1 MNLARNLE
9 VLSDFMAR
17 YCFYCG
23 RQLNTGERCTCSV
36 AQQKRAAD
44 NESTE
49 SVDPRT
55 ASAETSQADSN
66 TKSDRDT
73 KHDRRAKAAA
83 RKSAKREAKVH
94 KTRIKQERASSKRR
108 SVNPFNWFDACI
120 SFARNMIQSITKPTL
135 FIQNASHPSILTAL
149 ITQALECLL
158 TAFVLMRML
167 IASNIGNLLAYG
179 NSDINR
185 NLSGGL
191 RFIFFFRLFMVA
203 FVLLAIRVLISNL
216 ITRFVGRTQLRMLD
230 SVRLMTAGSI
240 YFSFFLMV
248 GLLLSS
254 GSGIQTLLLL
264 SAGYCV
270 KMLIDHFAIRMD
282 TGLSEDVMIRISLLN
297 FLCVALVFGSV
308 IGILTPNMSEF
319 RASIPGDFA

>member
-1 MNLARNLE
+1 
-9 VLSDFMAR
+9 MAR

-36 AQQKRAAD
+36 AQQKRA
-44 NESTE
+44 ESHSENKE
-49 SVDPRT
+49 SVET
-55 ASAETSQADSN
+55 AQSESKAT
-66 TKSDRDT
+66 SDRDAT
-73 KHDRRAKAAA
+73 PNRKAKAAA
-83 RKSAKREAKVH
+83 RKAAKQEAKAR
-94 KTRIKQERASSKRR
+94 KTRIKQERATSKRR
-108 SVNPFNWFDACI
+108 SVNSFNWLESFI
-120 SFARNMIQSITKPTL
+120 SFGRNMVQSISKPTL
-135 FIQNASHPSILTAL
+135 FIQNASHPSFVTAL
-149 ITQALECLL
+149 ITQVLECLL
-158 TAFVLMRML
+158 MAFVLMRML

-191 RFIFFFRLFMVA
+191 RFIFFFRIFMVA

-230 SVRLMTAGSI
+230 TARLMTPGSI

-264 SAGYCV
+264 SAGYSV
-270 KMLIDHFAIRMD
+270 KMLVDHFAIRMD
-282 TGLSEDVMIRISLLN
+282 TGLSEDMMIRISLLN

-308 IGILTPNMSEF
+308 IGLLTPNLSEF

>member
-1 MNLARNLE
+1 
-9 VLSDFMAR
+9 MAR

-36 AQQKRAAD
+36 AQQKRAASHSE
-44 NESTE
+44 NEE
-49 SVDPRT
+49 SVET
-55 ASAETSQADSN
+55 AQSESN
-66 TKSDRDT
+66 ATSDRD
-73 KHDRRAKAAA
+73 AKSSRKANTAA
-83 RKSAKREAKVH
+83 RKAAKQEAKAR
-94 KTRIKQERASSKRR
+94 KTRIKQERATSKRR
-108 SVNPFNWFDACI
+108 SVNSFNWIEAI
-120 SFARNMIQSITKPTL
+120 TSFSRNMIQSISKPTL
-135 FIQNASHPSILTAL
+135 FIQNASHPSFITAL
-149 ITQALECLL
+149 ITHVLECLL
-158 TAFVLMRML
+158 MAFVLMRML

-185 NLSGGL
+185 NLTGGF
-191 RFIFFFRLFMVA
+191 RFMSFFRLFMIA

-216 ITRFVGRTQLRMLD
+216 ITRFVGRAQLRVLD
-230 SVRLMTAGSI
+230 TARLMTPGSI

-264 SAGYCV
+264 TAGYSV
-270 KMLIDHFAIRMD
+270 KMMIDHFAIRMD
-282 TGLSEDVMIRISLLN
+282 TGLSEDVMIRVSLLN

-308 IGILTPNMSEF
+308 IGLLTPNLSEF